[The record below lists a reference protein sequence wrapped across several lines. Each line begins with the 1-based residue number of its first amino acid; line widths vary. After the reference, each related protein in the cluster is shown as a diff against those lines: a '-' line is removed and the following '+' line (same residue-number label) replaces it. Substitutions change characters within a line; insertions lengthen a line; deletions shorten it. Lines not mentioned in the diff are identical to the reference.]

1 MSSNKKKTDQFAL
14 IGLLVAG
21 LYLLMAKPE
30 GVEEF
35 KCPICGDVFET
46 QEELT
51 EHIKE
56 EHPEIPEITVSTWSI
71 SEEAIYKED

>member
-1 MSSNKKKTDQFAL
+1 MSNKKKTDQFAL
-14 IGLLVAG
+14 IGLLVVG

-35 KCPICGDVFET
+35 ECSYPSCEAVFET

-51 EHIKE
+51 EHMLAEHGE
-56 EHPEIPEITVSTWSI
+56 EGEPEVKDLEVRW
-71 SEEAIYKED
+71 

>member
-14 IGLLVAG
+14 IGLLVVG

-35 KCPICGDVFET
+35 ECPICGDVFET

-51 EHIKE
+51 EHMLAEHGE
-56 EHPEIPEITVSTWSI
+56 EGEPEVKDLEVRW
-71 SEEAIYKED
+71 